1 MSDYKALGGVSRSR
15 EDLNRVV
22 HDAEKRLEGMEK
34 EMAELQKQLKEQQD
48 IVSRAEELRNAYNRE
63 SLKWERSVNLSL
75 PPGSTYPIKRHVGEY
90 TKGRGYTVQRHY
102 PWLWTLPPPPP
113 PPPAPAPA
121 PAPAP
126 RPKKEDRGKQRR
138 RLERGGEGRGGRD
151 GGALVG
157 GARSRLAR
165 QSHRTGLVCR
175 RGVSKLQRVYS
186 LNTHTH

>member
-126 RPKKEDRGKQRR
+126 RPKRKIAVSSDDDSSEEEKDEVAVTGERSWAERDR
-138 RLERGGEGRGGRD
+138 
-151 GGALVG
+151 ALRAKAIALDSCVDEVF
-157 GARSRLAR
+157 RNFN
-165 QSHRTGLVCR
+165 
-175 RGVSKLQRVYS
+175 VSIR
-186 LNTHTH
+186 